1 MAARNSKQ
9 VLEEVFEQY
18 FDSVYAYVAYRV
30 APDLE
35 AARDIAHD
43 TFVACFEG
51 FSNYRDEA
59 SVLTWLRSIA
69 RNKVV
74 DHIRKATG
82 KGACQVG
89 AAAFD
94 EVAAKDHVASFDAEE
109 RTLMVGAVMRR
120 LPRHYVDVLE
130 AKYVDDLSVEEIAR
144 QRSKT
149 AKAVEST
156 LTRARDAFRVAYE
169 VLIRERKVS
178 P

>member
-1 MAARNSKQ
+1 MPTRHSKR
-9 VLEEVFEQY
+9 VLEEIFEQY
-18 FDSVYAYVAYRV
+18 FDPVYAYVAYRV
-30 APDLE
+30 APDFE

-69 RNKVV
+69 RNKIV
-74 DHIRKATG
+74 DHIRRGTG

-89 AAAFD
+89 AAALD
-94 EVAAKDHVASFDAEE
+94 KVAAKDHVASFEAKE
-109 RTLMVGAVMRR
+109 RTLVVGAVMRR
-120 LPRHYVDVLE
+120 LPRHYVEVLE
-130 AKYVDDLSVEEIAR
+130 AKYIDDLSVEEISR
-144 QRSKT
+144 QRSAT
-149 AKAVEST
+149 AKAVESA

-169 VLIRERKVS
+169 VLNRERKVS